1 MVDKAKTEAADDEFQ
16 SDREIA
22 RVAWLYFV
30 GGITQK
36 EIAAE
41 LGMTRLRVNK
51 IIGQVRTAGLVNIKV
66 LTPLADCVELE
77 ERLKVRFQ
85 LREAVVVPSL
95 VDPVEQQRTIGE
107 AAGELLN
114 SVIAG
119 RDLGVGIGWGRT
131 LSFATRRLQM
141 RPNSQSW
148 VVGLMGGVTRASLTN
163 TFEVAMSVA
172 RALGLEC
179 HYLTAPIYCSSP
191 ESLAAI
197 LHNDEIADVLAR
209 TEIADVALI
218 ACGDLHERSPIPSL
232 RVVKDN
238 LDELE
243 RLGAVGEVL
252 GYFLRA
258 DGEPVDHIINRSIM
272 AISLEGLRK
281 KPVSVLASGGLYKA
295 PIIRATLLGGYV
307 NHLVTDEAVARVLLD
322 DAQRLRSPE
331 A

>member
-1 MVDKAKTEAADDEFQ
+1 MLNKAQTEPTDDEFH
-16 SDREIA
+16 SEREIA

-30 GGITQK
+30 GGMTQK
-36 EIAAE
+36 DIATE
-41 LGMTRLRVNK
+41 LGTTRLRINK
-51 IIGQVRTAGLVNIKV
+51 MIGQVRASGLVNIEV
-66 LTPLADCVELE
+66 RSPLADCVALE
-77 ERLKVRFQ
+77 ERLKAKFH
-85 LREAVVVPSL
+85 LKGAVVVPAL
-95 VDPVEQQRTIGE
+95 TDPIEQQRTIGE

-131 LSFATRRLQM
+131 LAFATRRLEVKS
-141 RPNSQSW
+141 NSHSW

-172 RALGLEC
+172 KALGLEC

-191 ESLAAI
+191 ESLEAI

-209 TEIADVALI
+209 TEIADVALV

-232 RVVKDN
+232 RVVKDS

-243 RLGAVGEVL
+243 RLGAVGEIL

-258 DGEPVDHIINRSIM
+258 NGELVDHQLNRSIM
-272 AISLEGLRK
+272 AIPLEALRE

-295 PIIRATLLGGYV
+295 PIIRATLNGRYV
-307 NHLVTDEAVARVLLD
+307 NHLVTDEAVARVLLSE
-322 DAQRLRSPE
+322 L
-331 A
+331 

>member
-1 MVDKAKTEAADDEFQ
+1 MLDRTKAEAGDDEFH

-22 RVAWLYFV
+22 RVAWLYFI
-30 GGITQK
+30 GGMTQK

-41 LGMTRLRVNK
+41 LGTTRLRVNK
-51 IIGQVRTAGLVNIKV
+51 MIGQIRTAGLVNIEV
-66 LTPLADCVELE
+66 RTPLADCVELE
-77 ERLKVRFQ
+77 ERLKVRYG
-85 LREAVVVPSL
+85 LKEAVVVPSL
-95 VDPVEQQRTIGE
+95 TDPIDQQRTIGE

-131 LSFATRRLQM
+131 LSFATRRLEI
-141 RPNSQSW
+141 RSNPNSW

-172 RALGLEC
+172 KALGLEC

-191 ESLAAI
+191 ESLEAI

-209 TEIADVALI
+209 TEIADVALV

-243 RLGAVGEVL
+243 RLGAVGEIL

-258 DGEPVDHIINRSIM
+258 DGEPVDHPLNRSIM
-272 AISLEGLRK
+272 AISLEALRE

-307 NHLVTDEAVARVLLD
+307 NHIVTDEAVARVLLG
-322 DAQRLRSPE
+322 RV
-331 A
+331 

>member
-1 MVDKAKTEAADDEFQ
+1 MLDNTKPEPNDDEFQ
-16 SDREIA
+16 SDREAA

-30 GGITQK
+30 GGLTQK
-36 EIAAE
+36 QIAEE
-41 LGMTRLRVNK
+41 LGTTRLRVNK
-51 IIGQVRTAGLVNIKV
+51 IIGQVRNAGLVKIEVKV
-66 LTPLADCVELE
+66 PLADCVELE
-77 ERLKVRFQ
+77 ERLKVRYS
-85 LREAVVVPSL
+85 LKEAVVVPSL
-95 VDPVEQQRTIGE
+95 VDPIDQQRTIGE

-131 LSFATRRLQM
+131 LSFATRRLEIM
-141 RPNSQSW
+141 PNPNSW

-191 ESLAAI
+191 ESLEAI

-209 TEIADVALI
+209 TEIADVVLI
-218 ACGDLHERSPIPSL
+218 ACGDLHEHSPIPLL

-238 LDELE
+238 LDDLE
-243 RLGAVGEVL
+243 RLGAVGETL

-258 DGEPVDHIINRSIM
+258 DGKPVDHPLNRSVM
-272 AISLEGLRK
+272 AISLEALRQ

-295 PIIRATLLGGYV
+295 AIIRATLVGRYA
-307 NHLVTDEAVARVLLD
+307 NHLVTDEAVAHVLLAD
-322 DAQRLRSPE
+322 
-331 A
+331 